1 MSTAHNIGDNSVFAP
16 TAEYLT
22 TSGLIEQASA
32 GTVEVQVVDV
42 LAALGPQATAEG
54 VAAIAREI
62 VASFRRTG
70 FAVITGHG
78 IPADV
83 FDDMCAVSREFFA
96 LPREEKMRVVF
107 PAPEVIRGYEP
118 VPDLTGEFRAP
129 NQMESFLINRLDAV
143 GDYPEGSPEARLWRW
158 PNLWPERPA
167 SLRPIWERYY
177 SEMEHLGNRL
187 LELVALGLGLPGDWF
202 ADKFDRHFNNLA
214 SNHYP
219 PADPATAD
227 TGMLPNRPH
236 TDHGA
241 LTLLYRPSEPGGL
254 EVFAEQ
260 RWWKVPYIPGSLV
273 LNVGDVL
280 DRWTG
285 GLLPATAH
293 RVVPSPAAAQTG
305 TGSGRQSVAYFQQ
318 PNPDAIVAPAEQL
331 AGAADREASR
341 PVPAGRHISRKEL
354 GQVTLDA
361 LGM

>member
-1 MSTAHNIGDNSVFAP
+1 MSTAHNLGDNGGRPA
-16 TAEYLT
+16 AEYLT
-22 TSGLIEQASA
+22 TSHFTEQASA
-32 GTVEVQVVDV
+32 GTAAVQVVDV
-42 LAALGPQATAEG
+42 LPALRPEAVPDS
-54 VAAIAREI
+54 VAAVAAEL

-78 IPADV
+78 VPAQV
-83 FDDMCAVSREFFA
+83 FDDMCSSSREFFA
-96 LPREEKMRVVF
+96 LPLAEKMRVAF

-118 VPDLTGEFRAP
+118 VPDPAGEFRAP
-129 NQMESFLINRLDAV
+129 NQMESFLINRLDTI
-143 GDYPEGSPEARLWRW
+143 GDYPDGSPEARLWRW

-167 SLRPIWERYY
+167 SLRPAWERYY
-177 SEMEHLGNRL
+177 REMEDLGNRL
-187 LELVALGLGLPGDWF
+187 LELVAAGLGLPGDWF

-219 PADPATAD
+219 PADPAAAG

-260 RWWKVPYIPGSLV
+260 QWWKVPYLPGSLV

-293 RVVPSPAAAQTG
+293 RVVPSPGAAPAG

-318 PNPDAIVAPAEQL
+318 PNPDALVATAEQL
-331 AGAADREASR
+331 AGAGGRETPR

-361 LGM
+361 LGL